1 MGSLAIIPPRLRD
14 ARRRGLNSARAS
26 ACATLNN
33 VASRLTVIRN
43 SPADVKQRQVIVKLD
58 GERFAVLLYE
68 QSVTREIEPGGH
80 QLRFDN
86 TWVKK
91 TIEFHIA
98 DEEQVTYSVINRAGR
113 LTWWMVAALGA
124 GPMYL
129 TIERQP
135 G

>member
-1 MGSLAIIPPRLRD
+1 LRAVFALLRTPFD
-14 ARRRGLNSARAS
+14 QT
-26 ACATLNN
+26 ACATVNN
-33 VASRLTVIRN
+33 VASRLTVTRN
-43 SPADVKQRQVIVKLD
+43 SPADVQQRQVIVKLD
-58 GERFAVLLYE
+58 GERFAVLLYDE
-68 QSVTREIEPGGH
+68 SATQEIEPGDH

-86 TWVKK
+86 TWIKK

-98 DEEQVTYSVINRAGR
+98 DGEQVTYNVINRAGR

-135 G
+135 A